1 VFARNSATNV
11 AGLFS
16 DGRMSFYSI
25 GESVDLALL
34 DTRVT
39 TLYNAIAAA
48 I

>member
-1 VFARNSATNV
+1 
-11 AGLFS
+11 
-16 DGRMSFYSI
+16 MSFYSI
-25 GESVDLALL
+25 GENLDLASL